1 MPPVIHSKCRLKCI
15 KKLNIFIHER
25 PVKTDMLCIIQV
37 EVFM

>member
-1 MPPVIHSKCRLKCI
+1 MQIEVH